1 MLENMDIFSFQ
12 AVGLPGIALRLIVAA
27 ILGGLLGLER
37 QHKHKPLGIRPF
49 VLVATGSCL
58 AVLATVEFGFIAAA
72 DETLSVDPAKVI
84 GGILGGIGFL
94 GAGALF
100 RGDNEVKGAATA
112 ASIWLTGGV
121 GIACGIG
128 YIIPAIIAVSIAL
141 LTLLNVSRENGSE

>member
-1 MLENMDIFSFQ
+1 MLENINIFSFQ
-12 AVGLPGIALRLIVAA
+12 AINLPEIALRLIVAA

-58 AVLATVEFGFIAAA
+58 AVLATIEFGFIAAV